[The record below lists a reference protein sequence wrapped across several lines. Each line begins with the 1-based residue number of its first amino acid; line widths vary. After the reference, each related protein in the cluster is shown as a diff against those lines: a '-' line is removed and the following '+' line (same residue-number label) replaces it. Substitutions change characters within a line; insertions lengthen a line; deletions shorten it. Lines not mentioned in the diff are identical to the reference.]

1 MRLTSVAA
9 ALAAAALTA
18 LPVPAAVALDDV
30 TEVCRFSDDRLTEIS
45 GMTYSQRH
53 PGVIYLHNDS
63 SGGPFIYAVDGSTCR
78 TLATLTLD
86 GIEARDIEAIG
97 SGRDRSGRPILWI
110 ADVGD
115 NQDSWPEVRL
125 HRVREPRALKDRTLA
140 VKTYRF
146 TYPDQPHNAE
156 AILSDPTSPRVW
168 VVTKQSARGSLYA
181 LPNVME
187 TSGLHVAERVGR
199 AGAFVTDGSVR
210 PDGTGFALRDY
221 VDAQVFGG
229 LPPGEDPQ
237 RVYLPIQFQGEAM
250 TWTPDG
256 AALLVAS
263 ERDDRLLRVELASI
277 AVSPPTATSDVAGSP
292 EPSESSVRPDAA
304 ETTPDQAGVEAS
316 DIPWVAMGLA
326 AVGVACA
333 GILIGLIGVRR
344 RRDGRS
350 G

>member
-1 MRLTSVAA
+1 MRFTSVAA
-9 ALAAAALTA
+9 ALAAATLTA
-18 LPVPAAVALDDV
+18 LPVSAAVALDDV

-53 PGVIYLHNDS
+53 PDVVYLHNDS
-63 SGGPFIYAVDGSTCR
+63 SGGPFIYAVDSTTCR

-97 SGRDRSGRPILWI
+97 SGRDRRGRPILWI

-115 NQDSWPEVRL
+115 NRDSWPEVRL
-125 HRVREPRALKDRTLA
+125 HRVREPRALTDRALT

-146 TYPDQPHNAE
+146 TYPDRPHNAE

-168 VVTKQSARGSLYA
+168 IVTKQSARGSLYA

-187 TSGLHVAERVGR
+187 TSGLHIAERVGR
-199 AGAFVTDGSVR
+199 TGAFVTDGSIR
-210 PDGTGFALRDY
+210 PDGAGFALRDY
-221 VDAQVFGG
+221 VDAQVFAG
-229 LPPGEDPQ
+229 LPPGEESQ

-250 TWTPDG
+250 TWTSDA

-263 ERDDRLLRVELASI
+263 ERDDRLLRIELASI
-277 AVSPPTATSDVAGSP
+277 AVSTPTVTPDVAGSP
-292 EPSESSVRPDAA
+292 EPSEPWARPEEA
-304 ETTPDQAGVEAS
+304 ETTPDQTGGEAS
-316 DIPWVAMGLA
+316 GIPWAPMGLA
-326 AVGVACA
+326 AVGVACV
-333 GILIGLIGVRR
+333 GILLGLIGVRR
-344 RRDGRS
+344 RRGGRS